1 VAERVREGKAFSS
14 SLDETGE
21 FSSLTIEMV
30 KVGENTGGLAEMLQ
44 NVTDFADEEIDNRL
58 NLMLSML
65 APVVLLFMGGLVAI
79 ILLSIYLPMFDLINA
94 ARRGA

>member
-1 VAERVREGKAFSS
+1 FSA
-14 SLDETGE
+14 SLEETGE
-21 FSSLTIEMV
+21 FSNLTIEMV

-44 NVTDFADEEIDNRL
+44 NVADFADEEIDNRL

-65 APVVLLFMGGLVAI
+65 TPVVLLFMGGMVAV

-94 ARRGA
+94 TRHGM